1 MSFHPLPQI
10 FHPQIGSAKSTFVQ
24 RIGLFLAVAG
34 FLTSPIY
41 AQSDFKGM
49 TVQIKS
55 GKKEYHGTPLAWDQ
69 TQLALLRTNGR
80 ISFISRDKIDSLTKT
95 SSGFTP
101 LDAKH
106 IRATLEK
113 EFGDKY
119 QVTISEHFVVVHPP
133 GEQKKWVQPFESLYL
148 QFHSYFWARGFAVDT
163 PTFPMV
169 AVVLNSRRE
178 FDRFLENYLYLDT
191 RIQGYYSPTSNRV
204 ITYSG
209 SDNEQDNFFQKATL
223 VHEATHQV
231 AFNTGIH
238 SRITPGPRWVTEGLA
253 MMFESKGVYNSQRF
267 PDLADRY
274 NESQL
279 FAFRQGIKSGEM
291 RGKLQ
296 TLVDSDDWFKS
307 DPQAAYAY
315 AWALSFYLME
325 KRPNAYTSYLKA
337 LNEKPGFVAY
347 PAADRRAEFEKFFGR
362 DYNELELR
370 AMQFLTKPK

>member
-1 MSFHPLPQI
+1 MSHEPLPQI
-10 FHPQIGSAKSTFVQ
+10 LHSHNRSTISAFVPRLVQ
-24 RIGLFLAVAG
+24 
-34 FLTSPIY
+34 FLTVATFLSSPLY

-80 ISFISRDKIDSLTKT
+80 ISFIPRNKIDSLKKT

-101 LDAKH
+101 LDAKE
-106 IRATLEK
+106 IRDTLEK

-133 GEQKKWVQPFESLYL
+133 GEQKKWVQPFEILYR
-148 QFHSYFWARGFAVDT
+148 QFRNYFWARGFAVSE

-169 AVVLNSRRE
+169 AVVLNSRKE
-178 FDRFLENYLYLDT
+178 FDRFLENYVYLDS

-204 ITYSG
+204 ITYRG
-209 SDNEQDNFFQKATL
+209 SEGEPDDFFQKTTL

-231 AFNTGIH
+231 AFNTGVH
-238 SRITPGPRWVTEGLA
+238 SRIAPAPRWVTEGLA
-253 MMFESKGVYNSQRF
+253 TMFESKGVHNSEHF

-274 NESQL
+274 NDSQL
-279 FAFRQGIKSGEM
+279 IAFRQGIKSGEM
-291 RGKLQ
+291 RGKLL

-325 KRPNAYTSYLKA
+325 KRPVAYTSYLKA
-337 LNEKPGFVAY
+337 VNEKPGFVAY
-347 PAADRRAEFEKFFGR
+347 TTEDRRAEFEKYFGR
-362 DYNELELR
+362 DYNDLELR
-370 AMQFLTKPK
+370 AMQFLTNPK

>member
-1 MSFHPLPQI
+1 MSLQPLPQI
-10 FHPQIGSAKSTFVQ
+10 FHSQNGSATSTFVQ
-24 RIGLFLAVAG
+24 RMGLFLAVAG

-41 AQSDFKGM
+41 GQSDFKGV

-69 TQLALLRTNGR
+69 SQLALLRTNGR
-80 ISFISRDKIDSLTKT
+80 ISFIPRDKIDSLKKT
-95 SSGFTP
+95 SNGFAP
-101 LDAKH
+101 LDAKQ
-106 IRATLEK
+106 IRATLGK

-148 QFHSYFWARGFAVDT
+148 QFRSYFWARGFAVDT

-169 AVVLNSRRE
+169 AVVLNSRKE
-178 FDRFLENYLYLDT
+178 FDRFLENYVYLDS

-209 SDNEQDNFFQKATL
+209 SDSEQDNFFQKTTL

-238 SRITPGPRWVTEGLA
+238 SRIAPAPRWVTEGLA
-253 MMFESKGVYNSQRF
+253 MMFESKGVYNSQRY

-279 FAFRQGIKSGEM
+279 LVFRQGIKAGEM

-307 DPQAAYAY
+307 EPEAAYAY

-325 KRPNAYTSYLKA
+325 NRPNAYTSYLKA

-347 PAADRRAEFEKFFGR
+347 PAADRRAEFEKYFGR

-370 AMQFLTKPK
+370 AMQFLTK